1 MYCKTLRASIFKKP
15 KICYYAGAQ
24 TTHTA
29 YPDGLE
35 VPQFP
40 NNQIEKHYPDGTQEI
55 VLPDHTVKWL
65 YSDGL
70 KETFFS
76 DGTVV

>member
-1 MYCKTLRASIFKKP
+1 M
-15 KICYYAGAQ
+15 ICYYAGAQ

-29 YPDGLE
+29 YPDVLE
-35 VPQFP
+35 ILQFT
-40 NNQIEKHYPDGTQEI
+40 NNQIEKHYPNGTQEI

-65 YSDGL
+65 HSDGL

-76 DGTVV
+76 DGTVVKVEK